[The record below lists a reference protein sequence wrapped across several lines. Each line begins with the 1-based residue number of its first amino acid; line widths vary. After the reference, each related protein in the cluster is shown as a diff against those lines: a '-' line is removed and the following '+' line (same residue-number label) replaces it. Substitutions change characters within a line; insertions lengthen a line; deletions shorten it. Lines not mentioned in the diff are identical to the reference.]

1 MERRL
6 DDLERGLNVIA
17 DKVDEKI
24 AYLCG
29 IAQQKYGIA
38 PEDLD
43 AEANAEEDQPT
54 EGGEENAEGVEGQE
68 GAEAAPEG
76 AEAAPDAAAAQG
88 AAPEGA
94 APDAAAAQAAGAEA
108 APADAAAAQQAA
120 EQQAAAQQPVQES
133 DENGEVAD
141 VINSVVKTPED
152 AAKFVQALK
161 GGMNESAKR
170 RFVKSCCGKIKEN
183 VEECRSLDECKQ
195 NAFVKG
201 YIKSFMDGYDKLTES
216 DEEAEGI
223 TQEQL
228 ESYIDSI
235 DEAHLD
241 KVFEDFVEE
250 CGMTED
256 EIREAADFSIDDE
269 MSSEDEDKRLEQV
282 ASEIEGDS
290 VGI

>member
-29 IAQQKYGIA
+29 IAQQKYGIT
-38 PEDLD
+38 PEDL
-43 AEANAEEDQPT
+43 EADIGA
-54 EGGEENAEGVEGQE
+54 EENADGQE
-68 GAEAAPEG
+68 GAEGQEG
-76 AEAAPDAAAAQG
+76 TEATT
-88 AAPEGA
+88 EGGEVPA
-94 APDAAAAQAAGAEA
+94 DVADAQAAPAEG
-108 APADAAAAQQAA
+108 APADAVAAQEVPYDAAAQQLTAQQSAA
-120 EQQAAAQQPVQES
+120 EQQQQPVQES
-133 DENGEVAD
+133 AEGDEVAD

-161 GGMNESAKR
+161 GSMNESAKR
-170 RFVKSCCGKIKEN
+170 RFVKSCCGKIKEC
-183 VEECRSLDECKQ
+183 VEECKDLDECKK
-195 NAFVKG
+195 NTFVKG
-201 YIKSFMDGYDKLTES
+201 YIKSFMDGYDELTES
-216 DEEAEGI
+216 DEDAEEI

-235 DEAHLD
+235 DEKHLD

-256 EIREAADFSIDDE
+256 DIREAADFTI
-269 MSSEDEDKRLEQV
+269 EDELDSPEEDERLEQAV
-282 ASEIEGDS
+282 SEIESGATED
-290 VGI
+290 

>member
-43 AEANAEEDQPT
+43 AEANTKEEQPT
-54 EGGEENAEGVEGQE
+54 EGGEENAEGAEGQD

-76 AEAAPDAAAAQG
+76 AEVAPDAAAAQG
-88 AAPEGA
+88 ASPEGAAPDAAATQAAPEGA
-94 APDAAAAQAAGAEA
+94 APDAAA
-108 APADAAAAQQAA
+108 QQSA

-133 DENGEVAD
+133 DENSEVAD

-183 VEECRSLDECKQ
+183 VDECRSLEECKQ

-201 YIKSFMDGYDKLTES
+201 YIKSFMDGYDELTES

-269 MSSEDEDKRLEQV
+269 MSSDDEDKRLEQV
-282 ASEIEGDS
+282 ASEIESGS
-290 VGI
+290 EGI